1 MDFLII
7 FNFMFD
13 DFSDWFL
20 FYLYNIILTILI
32 NQVDIFFGYFELVT
46 SLILLSMI
54 FLVVRIDSIVLKLQ
68 IAFKKVINFV
78 YKKI

>member
-54 FLVVRIDSIVLKLQ
+54 FLVVSIDSIVLKLQ